1 MFTVDWDNQ
10 QVTCPQGTVSR
21 TWSPARQD
29 GIDKIIIKFP
39 RAACQPCPARARCTT
54 ATRTGRQL
62 GIRPRPIHEAL
73 AAARAEQATTA
84 WRQQYA
90 IRAGVE
96 GTIAQATHVTGIRR
110 ARYLGLDKT
119 RLEHNAAAAA
129 INLIR
134 LDAWWTGRPLDRTR
148 TTHLQRLDLPA

>member
-10 QVTCPQGTVSR
+10 QVTCPQGAVSR
-21 TWSPARQD
+21 SWSPARQD
-29 GIDKIIIKFP
+29 GTDKIIIAFP
-39 RAACQPCPARARCTT
+39 KTACQPCPARARCTT

-62 GIRPRPIHEAL
+62 GIRPREIHEAL
-73 AAARAEQATTA
+73 AAARAGQATVT
-84 WRQQYA
+84 WRQKYA
-90 IRAGVE
+90 IRPGVE

-110 ARYLGLDKT
+110 ARYRGLART
-119 RLEHNAAAAA
+119 RLEHNTAAAA

-148 TTHLQRLDLPA
+148 TTHLQRLHLAA